1 MADTVNLVGEIGKS
15 NIPKPLLKW
24 VGGKGQIIDKVLG
37 RFPHTINGYHDVFMG
52 GGSVL
57 MGLLWLQREGKI
69 TINGSIHA
77 YDLNPSLIGFYQNV
91 KHKPGELFK
100 AVEEIAKVYVSLGE
114 DGTKNH
120 SPATLEEGQGSR
132 ESYYYWIR
140 SQFNKETDKTLVV
153 SSAYFLFLNKTGFRG
168 MYREGPNGFNIPY
181 GHPKNPVILDEDA
194 LEQTSANIQDVI
206 FTCCTFQDSFET
218 IREGGGQNH
227 MVYLDPPYA
236 PEDGNSFV
244 GYTKSG
250 FPLEQHQELFVQ
262 TMDISGTHHV
272 MMSNA
277 DVPLV
282 REHLTESEDAY
293 TYEVVSC
300 RRAINSKNPGARTNE
315 VILTSYT
322 TITKES
328 AP

>member
-1 MADTVNLVGEIGKS
+1 VIDTVNLVGEIGKS
-15 NIPKPLLKW
+15 DIPKPLLKW

-37 RFPHTINGYHDVFMG
+37 RFPNTINGYHEVFLG

-91 KHKPGELFK
+91 KEKPKELLK
-100 AVEEIAKVYVSLGE
+100 AVQKISKEYLKLVE
-114 DGTKNH
+114 DGNKNR
-120 SPATLEEGQGSR
+120 SPETHEEALGSR

-140 SQFNKETDKTLVV
+140 SQFNKETDKTLIV
-153 SSAYFLFLNKTGFRG
+153 SSAYFLFLNKIGFRG

-194 LEQTSANIQDVI
+194 LKQTSANIQGVT
-206 FTCCTFQDSFET
+206 FTCCTFQDSFDK

-250 FPLEQHQELFVQ
+250 FPLEQHQELFEN
-262 TMDISGTHHV
+262 TTDISGAHHV

-282 REHLTESEDAY
+282 KEHLSEDIY

-315 VILTSYT
+315 VILTSY
-322 TITKES
+322 
-328 AP
+328 